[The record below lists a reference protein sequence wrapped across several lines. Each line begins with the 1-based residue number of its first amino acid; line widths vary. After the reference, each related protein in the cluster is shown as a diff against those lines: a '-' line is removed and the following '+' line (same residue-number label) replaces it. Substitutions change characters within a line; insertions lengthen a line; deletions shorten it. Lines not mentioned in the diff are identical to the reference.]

1 MLLDQN
7 LKEWQVVPT
16 IFSCGCAV
24 CVCTWIVCRCAHRCR
39 CTQLTSVDGATP
51 WALLVPTSPSAGIRY
66 HSTAQGV
73 FCFLWE
79 LRSRFSSLWLLRKH
93 LALWAIS
100 PAQGCFFDC
109 IFTTS
114 KPRSVLTPPYQPL
127 PWLLAILWQECS
139 ALWEPKHSN

>member
-1 MLLDQN
+1 MAGCSHHFLMWVCYMCVHMDRV
-7 LKEWQVVPT
+7 QVCSPMQMHAAH
-16 IFSCGCAV
+16 F
-24 CVCTWIVCRCAHRCR
+24 CRR
-39 CTQLTSVDGATP
+39 ATP
-51 WALLVPTSPSAGIRY
+51 WALLVPASPSAGIRY

-79 LRSRFSSLWLLRKH
+79 LGSRFSSLWLLRKH

-139 ALWEPKHSN
+139 ALWEPKRSN